1 MSILEPP
8 VRQQGVLLRA
18 AFLSLD
24 VGTEPQERCAIGL
37 SVGGGSTGA
46 ETRLASWARKI
57 RQWRASSV
65 FSPGFQVEGFDRLVG
80 MAKSALG
87 VGAQWLDNGTSGKL
101 QGPRS
106 CPLRNSRCLVTR
118 LTEAAEI
125 LHHPRVS
132 RLVTKPTRTVLHH
145 DGCAQFCSHLSQR
158 FGPSRGESR

>member
-1 MSILEPP
+1 MSVQSREN
-8 VRQQGVLLRA
+8 GVLLA
-18 AFLSLD
+18 CPQV
-24 VGTEPQERCAIGL
+24 VGALVRKQDWPRGF
-37 SVGGGSTGA
+37 
-46 ETRLASWARKI
+46 ARF
-57 RQWRASSV
+57 V
-65 FSPGFQVEGFDRLVG
+65 NGVPHPFFSPGFQVEGVDRQVG
-80 MAKSALG
+80 MVKSALG

-125 LHHPRVS
+125 LHPPRVP

-158 FGPSRGESR
+158 FGSSRGESR